1 VDRKAS
7 AHSKKIRMPT
17 VEAELSFSA
26 VVFSFMY
33 TRAQPSACASAIA
46 RLLMLI
52 AISAGLASA
61 QDPGPVSGP
70 EVKIYKTVGTM
81 KLAAHVFRPAETRA
95 VGRRPAIVLF
105 HGGGWIAGSPEWVYD
120 AARRFASHG
129 AVSVAAEYRL
139 SDQKTVTPVD
149 AMADAR
155 DIVLWMRR
163 NAELLGI
170 DPDRIA
176 AFGVSAGGQLAA
188 SLATFDDRAINQ
200 PSAVPN
206 AMLLISPAVSLG
218 QDGWFQKILCGRAT
232 AADVSPDEHIDR
244 VLPPTAIFIGGVDT
258 LTPVQGVRRYCD
270 SIKEHGGQ
278 CELHVYDGVG
288 HLFTRK
294 LDNQQ
299 DEFDP
304 DPKVVL
310 DARIKGDQ
318 FLAQRGFLNSEPA
331 QPEPPRR

>member
-1 VDRKAS
+1 
-7 AHSKKIRMPT
+7 MPT
-17 VEAELSFSA
+17 IEAELSLLVA
-26 VVFSFMY
+26 VFFFMS
-33 TRAQPSACASAIA
+33 TRDQLSTRVAAIA
-46 RLLMLI
+46 RLFVLF
-52 AISAGLASA
+52 AISASSASA

-70 EVKIYKTVGTM
+70 EVKIYKTVGTT
-81 KLAAHVFRPAETRA
+81 KLAAHVFRPAETSA
-95 VGRRPAIVLF
+95 LGRRPAIVLF
-105 HGGGWIAGSPEWVYD
+105 HGGGWVAGSPEWVYD

-155 DIVLWMRR
+155 DVVRWMRR
-163 NAELLGI
+163 NAGSLGI

-188 SLATFDDRAINQ
+188 SLATFDDHATSK
-200 PSAVPN
+200 PSPVPN

-232 AADVSPDEHIDR
+232 AGDVSPDEHIER
-244 VLPPTAIFIGGVDT
+244 VLPPTAIFIGGADT

-270 SIKEHGGQ
+270 RIKEHGGQ
-278 CELHVYDGVG
+278 CELHVYEGVG

-294 LDNQQ
+294 LDNQE
-299 DEFDP
+299 DDFDP

-310 DARIKGDQ
+310 DARNKGDQ
-318 FLAQRGFLNSEPA
+318 FLAQRGFLNSESAP
-331 QPEPPRR
+331 PESHKR